1 MRIETH
7 YFADDETEFETE
19 YECREYERQLKANF
33 ASALLFDD
41 NLNLIENPTN
51 SQLKCIWYI
60 KVLDGEGATKLMDW
74 FNDVVGICMD
84 GLPDKLTA
92 GQMFA
97 FDNTDFVWYSPTEMV
112 TKYQAIVDAIEKKV
126 NSLG

>member
-19 YECREYERQLKANF
+19 YECREYERKLKANF
-33 ASALLFDD
+33 ASVLFFDD
-41 NLNLIENPTN
+41 NLNLMENPTN
-51 SQLKCIWYI
+51 SQLECIWYI
-60 KVLDGEGATKLMDW
+60 KVLDGEGATKLMGW
-74 FNDVVGICMD
+74 INDVVGICID

-97 FDNTDFVWYSPTEMV
+97 WDNTDYVWYSPVEMV
-112 TKYQAIVDAIEKKV
+112 KKYQVIVDTIERAV
-126 NSLG
+126 SQLG

>member
-33 ASALLFDD
+33 ASVLFFDD
-41 NLNLIENPTN
+41 SLNLMENPTN
-51 SQLKCIWYI
+51 SQLECIWYI

-74 FNDVVGICMD
+74 INDVVGICMD

-92 GQMFA
+92 GQIFA
-97 FDNTDFVWYSPTEMV
+97 WDNTIYTWYSPVEMV
-112 TKYQAIVDAIEKKV
+112 KKYQDVVDTIEKAV

>member
-33 ASALLFDD
+33 ASVLFFDD
-41 NLNLIENPTN
+41 NLNLMENPTN
-51 SQLKCIWYI
+51 SQLACIWYI
-60 KVLDGEGATKLMDW
+60 KVLDGDGATKLMEW
-74 FNDVVGICMD
+74 INDVVGIFMD

-92 GQMFA
+92 GQIFA
-97 FDNTDFVWYSPTEMV
+97 WDNTDSVWYSPVEMV
-112 TKYQAIVDAIEKKV
+112 TKYQTIVDTIEKAV
-126 NSLG
+126 SQLG